1 MNRTVKIVLAVVI
14 VVLIAFG
21 WIVTIWGIPGVMDP
35 VKDKIKLGLDIKGGV
50 YAVLEADTGKLKDED
65 LAQTM
70 EQTKEVIN
78 ERVDQMGLAEPT
90 VTVEGKNRIRVELPG
105 AEDSTE
111 AINTIGQTAQL
122 EFRLANKS
130 LIMTGDAIKDAG
142 VDKDSQHGGYKV
154 ILEFTKEG
162 REKFEQGTRDALS
175 GMVKSSYPAEDN
187 VSDKAIVI
195 LLDDEII
202 SAPEVNEVIASDSC
216 EITQNSGFKEE
227 DATKLAALIRGGAL
241 PVNLEVI
248 SSSTQTATIGMNA
261 LTMSLIAGLIGL
273 VLVFLIML
281 FGYRIMGVAADIA
294 LLMYV
299 VLMALVMAAMGSV
312 LTLPGIAGI
321 ILSVGMAVD
330 ANVVIFS
337 RIREEIVSGK
347 SVEIATQTGF
357 KRAMSTVIDSQVT
370 TLIAAVVL
378 YQMGTSSVKGFA
390 WTLMIGIIISIFT
403 AVVVTNLYLSLFA
416 GSKRFSKPGFFGIK
430 KDGSTTFE
438 IKKKLSFLRKR
449 KVWYTIA
456 AVIIIIGIG
465 TFFIRGFNYG
475 IDFTGGSMLQLDME
489 KQVDLNKV
497 EDVLEDNGVDMS
509 KGSIVYSGDGN
520 KQIIIRTTDTLSANE
535 SKAISEKIGE
545 AFGVDEPEILASEL
559 FGASVGKELRDNA
572 LKAILIA
579 AICMLIYIR
588 IRFSEWKFGVAAII
602 ALAHDCLLL
611 LTFYLVFGVTV
622 NNPFIAAILTVVG
635 YSINDTIVVFDR
647 IRENKKYMRG
657 VSRLDMIDTSINQT
671 LGRSIMTSVTTL
683 VVMIPLYI
691 ITGPAIREFVL
702 PLMVGVLV
710 GCFSSIFIAS
720 PVFHDLTTFVENR
733 RKKYK
738 GTKKHKKKNNYEGIK
753 KAKRENDGAVV

>member
-1 MNRTVKIVLAVVI
+1 MNRTAKKILAVAV
-14 VVLIAFG
+14 VVLIVFG
-21 WIVTIWGIPGVMDP
+21 WFVTIWGIPGVMDP
-35 VKDKIKLGLDIKGGV
+35 IKDKIKLGLDIKGGV

-65 LAQTM
+65 LAKTM

-90 VTVEGKNRIRVELPG
+90 VTVEGQNRIRVELPG

-130 LIMTGDAIKDAG
+130 LIMTGDAIEDAG
-142 VDKDSQHGGYKV
+142 IDKDSQHGGYKV
-154 ILEFTKEG
+154 TLSFTKEG

-175 GMVKSSYPAEDN
+175 GMVKSAYPSEDN

-202 SAPEVNEVIASDSC
+202 SAPEVNEVISSDSC
-216 EITQNSGFKEE
+216 EITQNSGFQEE
-227 DATKLAALIRGGAL
+227 DASKLAALIRGGAL

-248 SSSTQTATIGMNA
+248 SSSTQTATIGMDA

-273 VLVFLIML
+273 ILVFLIML
-281 FGYRIMGVAADIA
+281 FGYRIMGFAADIA

-299 VLMALVMAAMGSV
+299 VLMAIVMALMGSV

-378 YQMGTSSVKGFA
+378 YQIGTSSVRGFA

-416 GSKRFSKPGFFGIK
+416 GSKKFGQPSFFGIK

-438 IKKKLSFLRKR
+438 IKKKISFLKKR

-456 AVIIIIGIG
+456 AVVIIIGIG
-465 TFFIRGFNYG
+465 AFFIRGFNYG
-475 IDFTGGSMLQLDME
+475 IDFTGGSMLQLEMGE
-489 KQVDLNKV
+489 KVDLDKV
-497 EDVLEDNGVDMS
+497 EDVLKDNDIDMS
-509 KGSIVYSGDGN
+509 KGSIVYAGDGN
-520 KQIIIRTTDTLSANE
+520 TQIIIRTTDTLSANE
-535 SKAISEKIGE
+535 SKAVSEKIGE
-545 AFGVDEPEILASEL
+545 AFNVDEPEILASEL
-559 FGASVGKELRDNA
+559 FGASVGKELRNNA
-572 LKAILIA
+572 LKAIVIA
-579 AICMLIYIR
+579 ALCMLVYIR
-588 IRFSEWKFGVAAII
+588 IRFSEWRFGLAAII
-602 ALAHDCLLL
+602 ALAHDCLIL

-671 LGRSIMTSVTTL
+671 LGRSIMTSFTTL
-683 VVMIPLYI
+683 IVMIPLYI
-691 ITGPAIREFVL
+691 MTGPAIREFTL
-702 PLMVGVLV
+702 PLMVGVIV

-720 PVFHDLTTFVENR
+720 PIFHDLTTFVENR

-738 GTKKHKKKNNYEGIK
+738 GTGKKRKKNNYEGIK
-753 KAKRENDGAVV
+753 KAKKENDGAVV